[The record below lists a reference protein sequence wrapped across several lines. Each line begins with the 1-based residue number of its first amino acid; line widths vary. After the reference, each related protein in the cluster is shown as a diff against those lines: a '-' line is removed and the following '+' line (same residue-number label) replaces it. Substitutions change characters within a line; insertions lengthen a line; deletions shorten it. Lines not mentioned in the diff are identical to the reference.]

1 MTPYERC
8 AAVIEGRRP
17 DCVPAYTPT
26 LACEV
31 ASKLLGREVNTGS
44 PSLWY
49 AEAKAWLAGKD
60 AYTEFERKLEE
71 DRLEL
76 HQLLGNEIFRYPW
89 RVRVRSTA
97 QIDEHTFLC
106 GDPDGPHQVWRWDR
120 DVMNF
125 IQVANTAP
133 EPQPEDWPALAVER
147 AKGLEDRVV
156 RIREEAGRPE
166 AAIQARLGDR
176 MMVVAGGGGLS
187 LGVHEIPLMAAALE
201 PGAVGDILDIQL
213 EVALAQMEGIAA
225 HGIRVVLGGG
235 DMADKNGPLY
245 SPAMFRALIL
255 PRLKKLAARCRELGL
270 HYVWRTDGNIWS
282 VADMIFREAG
292 VPGYGE
298 VDRDAGMELGVVRDR
313 FPQVVIWA
321 NVSSALLSRGSRDEV
336 YEHSMKIL
344 EESQGL
350 GYFHGCSNA
359 ILPGTPA
366 ENVWAMMEARDDF
379 SGGTT

>member
-1 MTPYERC
+1 
-8 AAVIEGRRP
+8 
-17 DCVPAYTPT
+17 
-26 LACEV
+26 
-31 ASKLLGREVNTGS
+31 
-44 PSLWY
+44 
-49 AEAKAWLAGKD
+49 
-60 AYTEFERKLEE
+60 
-71 DRLEL
+71 
-76 HQLLGNEIFRYPW
+76 
-89 RVRVRSTA
+89 
-97 QIDEHTFLC
+97 
-106 GDPDGPHQVWRWDR
+106 
-120 DVMNF
+120 MNF

-379 SGGTT
+379 SGGAT